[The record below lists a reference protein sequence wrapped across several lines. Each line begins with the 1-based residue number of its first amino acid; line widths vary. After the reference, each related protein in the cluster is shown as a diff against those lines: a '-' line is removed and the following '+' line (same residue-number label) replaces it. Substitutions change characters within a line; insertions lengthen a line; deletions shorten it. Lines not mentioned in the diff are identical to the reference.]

1 MKILHVIPSISPSLG
16 GPTQVVLNLV
26 KALRDSGVDA
36 EIVTTNHNGST
47 PLDVPLYKK
56 VEYEQIPIWFLP
68 YFSPPMKEFI
78 FSTALTQWL
87 WQNIRNYDIID
98 NHYLFSY
105 APTCAAALARWHNI
119 PYTVRIQGQ
128 LTPWALT
135 QGKLKKQLYSKLI
148 ERHNLNNAAAI
159 HCTSTMEAEDV
170 RRFGITTPNVI
181 LPLGVEQ
188 FREIPQAKSKLHS
201 LYGIREQTPVVL
213 FLSRLRH
220 NKRPDLLIRSLSRIA
235 AFKTD
240 FHLILAGDGEPEYIN
255 YLEKLVTSLNL
266 NRVSFAGFVTGDIKH
281 ILLQG
286 ADLFVLPSLSEN
298 FGIAVAEAMAA
309 GLPVIVTKAVQI
321 ASEIIANK
329 AGIAVT
335 GDIDSLVE
343 SISQLLASPQLRQ
356 ELGQNGKNW
365 AQNRF
370 VWNAIASN
378 LASTYAA
385 ILDKS
390 NITVAT
396 QTYPNVITNTR
407 LRKN

>member
-26 KALRDSGVDA
+26 KALRDFGVEA

-47 PLDVPLYKK
+47 SLDVPLYKK
-56 VEYEQIPIWFLP
+56 VEYKQVPVWFLP
-68 YFSPPMKEFI
+68 HFSPPMKEFI

-87 WQNIRNYDIID
+87 SQNIRNYDIID
-98 NHYLFSY
+98 NYYLFSY

-119 PYTVRIQGQ
+119 PYTVRVQGQ

-148 ERHNLNNAAAI
+148 ERHNLNRAAAI
-159 HCTSTMEAEDV
+159 HCTSTREAEDV
-170 RRFGITTPNVI
+170 RRFGITTPTVI

-188 FREIPQAKSKLHS
+188 FPEIPQAKSKLHS
-201 LYGIREQTPVVL
+201 LYGIPLQTPVVL

-235 AFKTD
+235 ALKSD

-266 NRVSFAGFVTGDIKH
+266 NSRVSFAGFVTGDIKH

-298 FGIAVAEAMAA
+298 FSIAVAEAMAI

-321 ASEIIANK
+321 AQEIIANK

-335 GDIDSLVE
+335 GDVASLVQ
-343 SISQLLASPQLRQ
+343 SISQLLASSQLRK
-356 ELGQNGKNW
+356 ELGQNGKHW

-385 ILDKS
+385 ILNKS
-390 NITVAT
+390 NVTVRT
-396 QTYPNVITNTR
+396 QKYPKFGI
-407 LRKN
+407 